1 MPKLV
6 NLGSLCIDLVYDVP
20 QLAGA
25 GETIASLDRQV
36 FCGGK
41 GLNQSLAAARA
52 GAQVHH
58 FGAVGDDGQDL
69 LQALHDAGVETSGV
83 AQMAGP
89 SGHAVIQVD
98 QQGQNSIVIAGG
110 TNRQLPMELIDR
122 AVSTVADGDW
132 LLLQN
137 ETNEVDTTISAAAAT
152 SGRVALNLAPPD
164 SRVGDYPIG
173 DLDLL
178 IVNVAE
184 ANALA
189 GTSSPGS
196 ALRTLI
202 EQYPEVSLLLTMGGD
217 GLYLYDSMD
226 GVAQAMG
233 AFAVTPV
240 DETAAGDSFVG
251 YLMAS
256 LVAGEN
262 LPDAVLRASA
272 AGALAVTRAGAA
284 PSIPSIEEVGSLIE
298 QQTPSFAL
306 REIDPGEL
314 A

>member
-1 MPKLV
+1 MLRDCEGCNLLDV
-6 NLGSLCIDLVYDVP
+6 NAVQKGCCICVTFCLHWLNMTTTS
-20 QLAGA
+20 QLRIWVTA
-25 GETIASLDRQV
+25 L
-36 FCGGK
+36 
-41 GLNQSLAAARA
+41 LLAW
-52 GAQVHH
+52 G
-58 FGAVGDDGQDL
+58 
-69 LQALHDAGVETSGV
+69 GV
-83 AQMAGP
+83 ASAQGP
-89 SGHAVIQVD
+89 LAQGWGVGVDVSRLLGGHAVIQVD

-122 AVSTVADGDW
+122 AVAAVADGDW

-137 ETNEVDTTISAAAAT
+137 ETNDVDTAIRGAAAT

-164 SRVGDYPIG
+164 MRIGDYPIG

-178 IVNVAE
+178 IVNEAE

-189 GTSSPGS
+189 GTSSSGA
-196 ALRTLI
+196 ALRTLM
-202 EQYPEVSLLLTMGGD
+202 EQYPEVSLLLTMGGE
-217 GLYLYDSMD
+217 GLYLYDSID

-272 AGALAVTRAGAA
+272 AGAVAVTRAGAA
-284 PSIPSIEEVGSLIE
+284 PSIPSIDEVGSLIE
-298 QQTPSFAL
+298 QQTPSFEL
-306 REIDPGEL
+306 REIDPGDL

>member
-25 GETIASLDRQV
+25 GETIASLGRQV

-52 GAQVHH
+52 GAEVHH

-98 QQGQNSIVIAGG
+98 QQGQNCIVIAGG
-110 TNRQLPMELIDR
+110 TNRQLPMNLIDQ
-122 AVSTVADGDW
+122 AVSRVADGDW

-137 ETNEVDTTISAAAAT
+137 ETNDVDTAISAAAAT

-164 SRVGDYPIG
+164 VRIGDYPIG

-178 IVNVAE
+178 IVNEAE
-184 ANALA
+184 ANALG

-196 ALRTLI
+196 ALRILI
-202 EQYPEVSLLLTMGGD
+202 EKYPEVSLLLTMGSN
-217 GLYLYDSMD
+217 GLYLYDSAN
-226 GVAQAMG
+226 GITQAMG
-233 AFAVTPV
+233 SFAVRAV

-256 LVAGEN
+256 LVAGES
-262 LPDAVLRASA
+262 LAEAVLRATA

-284 PSIPSIEEVGSLIE
+284 PSIPSIQEVGSLIE
-298 QQTPSFAL
+298 QQTPSFVL
-306 REIDPGEL
+306 GEIDAGEL